1 MTLEK
6 LNADNIFLVEL
17 DFMNKTHLEEIT
29 LVQALMEH
37 INNHLSGD
45 ENNRTISAKLLEWLK
60 HTEAHFSRENQLMQE
75 THFPAFAQ
83 HSEEHTK
90 ALYRMQS
97 VVDAWEQNHNSEQ
110 LKDYVFTLWPNWFR
124 THVASMD
131 NITAAYAVQNGY
143 KEK

>member
-1 MTLEK
+1 MTLET
-6 LNADNIFLVEL
+6 LNSDNIFLVDI
-17 DFMNKTHLEEIT
+17 DFMNKTHQEEIT
-29 LVQALMEH
+29 LVQGIMEH
-37 INNHLSGD
+37 IKNHLSGD
-45 ENNRTISAKLLEWLK
+45 ENRSAISAKLLEWLR

-75 THFPAFAQ
+75 THFPAFTQ
-83 HSEEHTK
+83 HSDEHK
-90 ALYRMQS
+90 NALYRMQS
-97 VVDAWEQNHNSEQ
+97 VVDAWEHSHDIEQ